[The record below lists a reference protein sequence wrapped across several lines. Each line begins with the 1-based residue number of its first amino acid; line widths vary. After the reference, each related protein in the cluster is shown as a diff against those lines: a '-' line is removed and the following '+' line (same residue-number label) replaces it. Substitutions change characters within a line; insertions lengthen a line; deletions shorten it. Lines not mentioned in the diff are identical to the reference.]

1 MRSALIGIAIGL
13 LTLIGAG
20 VVSYNYLT
28 DAIGPRTPTIAPTAV
43 VEKQVNTP
51 VSTAP
56 VKEAMSKVPAKRP
69 VVANVVT
76 NKATAPTTLTPGPLR
91 AATSSSVSSMAP
103 LSTNG
108 VIVFTNDARAQN
120 GGLSALTE
128 NTVLDKDAQM
138 KLADMFSKQYFE
150 HVSPTGIGPGELA
163 NTVGYAYVIVGE
175 NLALGD
181 FSNDQDLV
189 TAWMNSPGH
198 RANILNAHYQE
209 IGVAVGRGMY
219 EGRNTWLAVQSFGM
233 PASACPR
240 TDAQLKAQIDIN
252 NATIINLRAE
262 LDAKRALIDST
273 NQSDPNYNTY
283 VNEFNALVPQYN
295 NIVEVNRVAVLNY
308 NASVK
313 SFNACIS
320 EASGHTVAP

>member
-1 MRSALIGIAIGL
+1 
-13 LTLIGAG
+13 
-20 VVSYNYLT
+20 
-28 DAIGPRTPTIAPTAV
+28 
-43 VEKQVNTP
+43 
-51 VSTAP
+51 
-56 VKEAMSKVPAKRP
+56 
-69 VVANVVT
+69 
-76 NKATAPTTLTPGPLR
+76 
-91 AATSSSVSSMAP
+91 MAP